1 MAACTGCGRQLPGRR
16 QKCDECKG
24 VTGRPAKKTPPR
36 PRPASRVTRKKPAAP
51 PAKKA
56 TTRSRSRRP
65 KVEPPPGVLAG
76 LKPRGL
82 KLWEQLGVELD
93 SPAGTIALEA
103 CRAVDRLD
111 ELDKVI
117 AGKGVLQLLMFRLR
131 TDLEDLVADP
141 SVTEIRVKIEM
152 AGILSET
159 RAQQA
164 NLAGLLGALGVS
176 KNGAR
181 PSAPTP
187 TGPAQPVSRL
197 EEMRQRR
204 QQREQ
209 TT

>member
-24 VTGRPAKKTPPR
+24 VTGRPTKQAAPR
-36 PRPASRVTRKKPAAP
+36 PRPGSRVARKKPAAP

-56 TTRSRSRRP
+56 TS
-65 KVEPPPGVLAG
+65 KPPPAAPSKPTGVLAG
-76 LKPRGL
+76 LRPRGL
-82 KLWEQLGVELD
+82 ALWQQLGVELD

-117 AGKGVLQLLMFRLR
+117 AGKGVLNLLMFRLR

-141 SVTEIRVKIEM
+141 SATEVRVKIEM
-152 AGILSET
+152 AGILTET
-159 RAQQA
+159 RGQQS
-164 NLAGLLGALGVS
+164 NLASLLGALGVS
-176 KNGAR
+176 KNGAK
-181 PSAPTP
+181 PAAPTP
-187 TGPAQPVSRL
+187 TGPAQPSSPL
-197 EEMRQRR
+197 DELNQRR

-209 TT
+209 KT